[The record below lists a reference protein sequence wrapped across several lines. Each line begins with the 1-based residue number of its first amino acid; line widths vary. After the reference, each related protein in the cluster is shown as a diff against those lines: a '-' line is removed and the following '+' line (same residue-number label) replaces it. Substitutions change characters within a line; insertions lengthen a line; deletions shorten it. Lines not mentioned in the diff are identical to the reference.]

1 MGIQHRISR
10 WCIDVELTKHEQE
23 MMDGKEGFAV
33 RKSME
38 ILVALGEIFGAKSLI
53 RVGSV
58 QVAGVSYHN
67 LGDAG
72 LEFLNELA
80 VDGRVKVLTTL
91 NPAGM
96 DLENWQQLG
105 ISPEFAEKQN
115 LVIDAFKRMGVLV
128 SCTCTPYLIGNLP
141 LYGEHL
147 AWSESSAVTFA
158 NSVLGARTNRE
169 GGPSAL
175 ATAFVG
181 KTPNY
186 GLHLDGNR
194 VPDVHI
200 KVNAEL
206 GKLSDWGALG
216 YAIGKKAENKI
227 PYITGIENAE
237 LDELK
242 SFCASV
248 VTYGAKPLFYMKGIT
263 PGAEN
268 QKEPNQTITIESC
281 DLKIAYDNINDDVID
296 IELVCVGCPH
306 CSIKE
311 ISEIAGLLSGRKVAV
326 GTEFWVATSRTA
338 KQLSDI
344 RGYTATIEAAGG
356 KFACDTCMAV
366 APLKGRFKSLATTSA
381 KGCFYSRQNLMKTR
395 MGSIEEC
402 VNAAV
407 TGRWNN

>member
-1 MGIQHRISR
+1 M
-10 WCIDVELTKHEQE
+10 ELTKQEQA
-23 MMDGKEGFAV
+23 MLDGKEGYAV

-53 RVGSV
+53 DVGSV

-72 LEFLNELA
+72 LEFLDSLA
-80 VDGRVKVLTTL
+80 ADGKVKVLTTL

-115 LVIDAFKRMGVLV
+115 LVIDAFQRMGILV

-141 LYGEHL
+141 LYGEHV

-175 ATAFVG
+175 AAAFVG

-186 GLHLDGNR
+186 GLHLDENR
-194 VPDVHI
+194 VPDVHVQ
-200 KVNAEL
+200 VNTEL
-206 GKLSDWGALG
+206 SKLSDWGALG
-216 YAIGKKAENKI
+216 YAVGKKAENKI
-227 PYITGIENAE
+227 PYITGIKTAD
-237 LDELK
+237 LDSLK

-248 VTYGAKPLFYMKGIT
+248 VTYGAKPLFYVKGVT
-263 PGAEN
+263 PGAEA
-268 QKEPNQTITIESC
+268 QKQPAQTVTIESA
-281 DLKIAYDNINDDVID
+281 DIKNAYDNINDQVSDID
-296 IELVCVGCPH
+296 FVCVGCPH

-311 ISEIAGLLSGRKVAV
+311 IQQIADLIKGKKVAR
-326 GTEFWVATSRTA
+326 GTELWVATSRTA
-338 KQLSDI
+338 KQLSDK
-344 RGYTATIEAAGG
+344 RGYTAIIEEAGG

-366 APLKGRFKSLATTSA
+366 APLKGRFKALATTSA
-381 KGCFYSRQNLMKTR
+381 KGCFYSRQNLMKTK
-395 MGSIEEC
+395 MGSMKEC
-402 VNAAV
+402 VDAAV
-407 TGRWNN
+407 TGKWNN

>member
-1 MGIQHRISR
+1 M
-10 WCIDVELTKHEQE
+10 L
-23 MMDGKEGFAV
+23 DGEEGYAV

-38 ILVALGEIFGAKSLI
+38 ILTALGDIYGAERLI
-53 RVGSV
+53 KVGSV

-80 VDGRVKVLTTL
+80 KDGKVRVLTTL

-96 DLENWQQLG
+96 DLENWRALG
-105 ISPEFAEKQN
+105 ISEEFAAKQN
-115 LVIDAFKRMGVLV
+115 QVIDAFERMGILI

-141 LYGEHL
+141 RYGEHV

-158 NSVLGARTNRE
+158 NSVIGAKTNRE

-175 ATAFVG
+175 AAAFVG
-181 KTPNY
+181 KTPCY
-186 GLHLDGNR
+186 GLHLDENR
-194 VPDVHI
+194 VPDVQVQV
-200 KVNAEL
+200 KAEL
-206 GKLSDWGALG
+206 RKLSDWGALG

-227 PYITGIENAE
+227 PYITGIVEAE

-248 VTYGAKPLFYMKGIT
+248 VTYGAKPLFYIKGIT

-268 QKEPNQTITIESC
+268 HQPPKDTVTIEQS
-281 DLKIAYDNINDDVID
+281 DIKNAYDNINDQVSDID
-296 IELVCVGCPH
+296 FVCVGCPH

-311 ISEIAGLLSGRKVAV
+311 IAEIADLVRGKKVAEN
-326 GTEFWVATSRTA
+326 TELWVATSRTA
-338 KQLSDI
+338 KQLADK
-344 RGYTATIEAAGG
+344 RGYTQVIEAAGG

-366 APLKGRFKSLATTSA
+366 APLKGRFKALATTSA
-381 KGCFYSRQNLMKTR
+381 KGCFYSRQNLMKTK
-395 MGSIEEC
+395 MGSMEEC

-407 TGRWNN
+407 TGKWN

>member
-1 MGIQHRISR
+1 
-10 WCIDVELTKHEQE
+10 
-23 MMDGKEGFAV
+23 
-33 RKSME
+33 ME
-38 ILVALGEIFGAKSLI
+38 ILTALGDIYGAKNLI
-53 RVGSV
+53 TVSSV

-80 VDGRVKVLTTL
+80 KDGRVKVLTTL

-115 LVIDAFKRMGVLV
+115 LLIDAFERMGILV

-158 NSVLGARTNRE
+158 NSVIGAKTNRE

-175 ATAFVG
+175 AAAFVG
-181 KTPNY
+181 KTPCY
-186 GLHLDGNR
+186 GLHLDENR
-194 VPDVHI
+194 IPDVHVQ
-200 KVNAEL
+200 VNAEIA
-206 GKLSDWGALG
+206 KLSDWGALG

-227 PYITGIENAE
+227 SYITGIKSVD

-248 VTYGAKPLFYMKGIT
+248 VTYGAKPLFYMKGVT
-263 PGAEN
+263 PGTEL
-268 QKEPNQTITIESC
+268 QTQPKETVIIEQA
-281 DLKIAYDNINDDVID
+281 DIKNAYDNINDFVTD

-306 CSIKE
+306 CSVNE
-311 ISEIAGLLSGRKVAV
+311 ISKVAELLRGKKV
-326 GTEFWVATSRTA
+326 AEGTEFWVATSRTV
-338 KQLSDI
+338 KQLADK
-344 RGYTATIEAAGG
+344 RGYTQTIEASGA

-381 KGCFYSRQNLMKTR
+381 KGCFYSRQNNMKTK

-402 VNAAV
+402 VQAAV
-407 TGRWNN
+407 TGKWNS

>member
-1 MGIQHRISR
+1 M
-10 WCIDVELTKHEQE
+10 ELTQQEQA
-23 MMDGKEGFAV
+23 MLNGAEGYAV

-38 ILVALGEIFGAKSLI
+38 ILVALGDIFGAERLI
-53 RVGSV
+53 DVGSV

-72 LEFLNELA
+72 LEFLNTLA
-80 VDGRVKVLTTL
+80 ADGKVKVLTTL

-115 LVIDAFKRMGVLV
+115 QVIDAFERMGILV

-141 LYGEHL
+141 LYGEHV

-175 ATAFVG
+175 AAAFVG
-181 KTPNY
+181 KTPCY
-186 GLHLDGNR
+186 GLHLDENR
-194 VPDVHI
+194 APDVH
-200 KVNAEL
+200 VQVEAEL

-227 PYITGIENAE
+227 AYITGIKAAI
-237 LDELK
+237 LDDLK
-242 SFCASV
+242 SFGASL

-263 PGAEN
+263 PGVEA
-268 QKEPNQTITIESC
+268 QTQPKETVTITAS
-281 DLKIAYDNINDDVID
+281 DLKAAYDHINDDVSDID
-296 IELVCVGCPH
+296 FVCVGCPH

-311 ISEIAGLLSGRKVAV
+311 IAEIADLIKGKKVKE
-326 GTEFWVATSRTA
+326 GTELWVATSRTA
-338 KQLSDI
+338 KQLSDK
-344 RGYTATIEAAGG
+344 RGYTAVIEAAGG

-366 APLKGRFKSLATTSA
+366 APLKGRFKALATTSA
-381 KGCFYSRQNLMKTR
+381 KGCFYSRQNLMKTK
-395 MGSIEEC
+395 MGSMKEC
-402 VNAAV
+402 VQAAV
-407 TGRWNN
+407 SGKWNN

>member
-1 MGIQHRISR
+1 MQ
-10 WCIDVELTKHEQE
+10 LTKQEQK
-23 MMDGKEGFAV
+23 MLDGAEGYAV

-38 ILVALGEIFGAKSLI
+38 ILVALGDIYGAKSLI
-53 RVGSV
+53 KVGSV
-58 QVAGVSYHN
+58 QVSGVSYHN

-80 VDGRVKVLTTL
+80 KDGKVKVLTTL

-115 LVIDAFKRMGVLV
+115 LVIDAFQRMGIQVT
-128 SCTCTPYLIGNLP
+128 CTCTPYLIGNLP
-141 LYGEHL
+141 LYGEHI

-158 NSVLGARTNRE
+158 NSVIGAKTNRE

-175 ATAFVG
+175 AAAFVG
-181 KTPNY
+181 KTPCY
-186 GLHLDGNR
+186 GLHLDENR
-194 VPDVHI
+194 LPDVHVEV
-200 KVNAEL
+200 KAEL
-206 GKLSDWGALG
+206 TKLSDWGALG
-216 YAIGKKAENKI
+216 FAIGKKAENKI
-227 PYITGIENAE
+227 SYITGIQSVD

-248 VTYGAKPLFYMKGIT
+248 VTYGAKPLFYMKGVT
-263 PGAEN
+263 PGAEL
-268 QKEPNQTITIESC
+268 QVQPKGTVSIEQA
-281 DLKIAYDNINDDVID
+281 DIKDAYDNINDQVSD

-306 CSIKE
+306 CSIN
-311 ISEIAGLLSGRKVAV
+311 EIAKVAELIRGKKV
-326 GTEFWVATSRTA
+326 AEGTEFWVATSRTV
-338 KQLSDI
+338 KQLADK
-344 RGYTATIEAAGG
+344 RGYTQTIEDAGA

-381 KGCFYSRQNLMKTR
+381 KGCFYSRQNLMKTK

-402 VNAAV
+402 VEAAV
-407 TGRWNN
+407 TGKWNS

>member
-1 MGIQHRISR
+1 MQ
-10 WCIDVELTKHEQE
+10 LTKDEE
-23 MMDGKEGFAV
+23 RMLNGDMGYAA

-38 ILVALGEIFGAKSLI
+38 ILTALGDIYGANRLI
-53 RVGSV
+53 KVGSV

-80 VDGRVKVLTTL
+80 RDGRVKVLTTL

-96 DLENWQQLG
+96 DLENWRQLG
-105 ISPEFAEKQN
+105 ISEDFAAKQN
-115 LVIDAFKRMGVLV
+115 LVIDAFKRMGILI

-141 LYGEHL
+141 RYGEHI

-158 NSVLGARTNRE
+158 NSVIGARTNRE

-175 ATAFVG
+175 AAAFVG

-186 GLHLDGNR
+186 GLHLDENR
-194 VPDVHI
+194 VPNVHV
-200 KVNAEL
+200 KVNTSL
-206 GKLSDWGALG
+206 TKLSDWGALG
-216 YAIGKKAENKI
+216 YVIGKKAENKI
-227 PYITGIENAE
+227 PYITGIAEAE

-248 VTYGAKPLFYMKGIT
+248 VTYGAQPLFYMQDIT
-263 PGAEN
+263 PAAASQPVPRDVVTVDATDIKN
-268 QKEPNQTITIESC
+268 
-281 DLKIAYDNINDDVID
+281 AYDNINDQVTD

-311 ISEIAGLLSGRKVAV
+311 ISEISQLLAGKQVAE

-338 KQLSDI
+338 KQLADK
-344 RGYTATIEAAGG
+344 RGYTQTIEQAGA

-381 KGCFYSRQNLMKTR
+381 KGCFYSRQNKMLTK
-395 MGSIEEC
+395 MGSLREC
-402 VNAAV
+402 VEAAV
-407 TGRWNN
+407 TGKWT

>member
-1 MGIQHRISR
+1 M
-10 WCIDVELTKHEQE
+10 ELTKQEQA
-23 MMDGKEGFAV
+23 MLDGKEGYAV

-38 ILVALGEIFGAKSLI
+38 ILTALGEIFGAKSLI
-53 RVGSV
+53 DVGSV

-96 DLENWQQLG
+96 DLENWEQLG
-105 ISPEFAEKQN
+105 ISPEFAQKQN
-115 LVIDAFKRMGVLV
+115 LVIDAFQRMGILV

-141 LYGEHL
+141 LYGEHV

-175 ATAFVG
+175 AAAFVG

-186 GLHLDGNR
+186 GLHLDENR
-194 VPDVHI
+194 AADIHI
-200 KVNAEL
+200 QINADL
-206 GKLSDWGALG
+206 PKLSDWGALG
-216 YAIGKKAENKI
+216 YVIGRKAENKI
-227 PYITGIENAE
+227 PYITGIKTAD
-237 LDELK
+237 LDKLK

-248 VTYGAKPLFYMKGIT
+248 VTYGAKPLFYIKGVT
-263 PGAEN
+263 PGAE
-268 QKEPNQTITIESC
+268 QQIQPKETCIIEQT
-281 DLKIAYDNINDDVID
+281 DLKGAYDAINDQVSDID
-296 IELVCVGCPH
+296 FVCVGCPH

-311 ISEIAGLLSGRKVAV
+311 IQEIADLIRDKKVKA
-326 GTEFWVATSRTA
+326 GTELWVATSRTA
-338 KQLSDI
+338 KQLADK
-344 RGYTATIEAAGG
+344 RGYTATIEEAGG

-366 APLKGRFKSLATTSA
+366 APLKGRFKALATTSA
-381 KGCFYSRQNLMKTR
+381 KGCFYSRQNLMKTK
-395 MGSIEEC
+395 MGSMKEC
-402 VNAAV
+402 VEAAV
-407 TGRWNN
+407 TGKWNN

>member
-1 MGIQHRISR
+1 MTIM
-10 WCIDVELTKHEQE
+10 ELTQQEQA
-23 MMDGKEGFAV
+23 MLDGKEGYAV

-53 RVGSV
+53 DVGSV

-72 LEFLNELA
+72 LEFLDSLA
-80 VDGRVKVLTTL
+80 ADGRVKVLTTL

-105 ISPEFAEKQN
+105 ISQEFAQKQN
-115 LVIDAFKRMGVLV
+115 LVIDAFQRMGILV

-141 LYGEHL
+141 LYGEHV

-175 ATAFVG
+175 AAAFVG

-186 GLHLDGNR
+186 GLHLDENR
-194 VPDVHI
+194 IPDVHVE
-200 KVNAEL
+200 VNTEL
-206 GKLSDWGALG
+206 SKLSDWGALG
-216 YAIGKKAENKI
+216 YAVGKKAENKI
-227 PYITGIENAE
+227 PYITGIKSAD
-237 LDELK
+237 LDSLK

-248 VTYGAKPLFYMKGIT
+248 VTYGAKPLFYIKGVT
-263 PGAEN
+263 PGAEE
-268 QKEPNQTITIESC
+268 QKQPAQTLTIEPA
-281 DLKIAYDNINDDVID
+281 DLKNAYDNINDQVSDID
-296 IELVCVGCPH
+296 FVCVGCPH

-311 ISEIAGLLSGRKVAV
+311 IQQIADLIKGKKVAE
-326 GTEFWVATSRTA
+326 GTELWVATSRTA
-338 KQLSDI
+338 KQLSDK
-344 RGYTATIEAAGG
+344 RGYTTVIEAAGG

-366 APLKGRFKSLATTSA
+366 APLKGRFKALATTSA
-381 KGCFYSRQNLMKTR
+381 KGCFYSRQNLMKTK

-402 VNAAV
+402 INSAV
-407 TGRWNN
+407 TGKWN

>member
-1 MGIQHRISR
+1 MQ
-10 WCIDVELTKHEQE
+10 LTKDEERMLNGE
-23 MMDGKEGFAV
+23 MGYAV

-38 ILVALGEIFGAKSLI
+38 ILTALGDIYGADRLI
-53 RVGSV
+53 KVGSV

-72 LEFLNELA
+72 LDFLNELA
-80 VDGRVKVLTTL
+80 RDGKVKVTTTL

-96 DLENWQQLG
+96 DLENWQNLG
-105 ISPEFAEKQN
+105 ISEDFAAKQN
-115 LVIDAFKRMGVLV
+115 LVIDAFTRMGILI

-141 LYGEHL
+141 RYGEHI

-158 NSVLGARTNRE
+158 NSVIGARTNRE

-175 ATAFVG
+175 AAAFVG
-181 KTPNY
+181 KTPRY
-186 GLHLDGNR
+186 GLHLDEKRIPNIQ
-194 VPDVHI
+194 V
-200 KVNAEL
+200 KVDANL
-206 GKLSDWGALG
+206 TRLSDWGALG
-216 YAIGKKAENKI
+216 YCIGKKAENKI
-227 PYITGIENAE
+227 PFITGIKEAE

-248 VTYGAKPLFYMKGIT
+248 VTYGSQPLFYMQGIT

-268 QKEPNQTITIESC
+268 QLAPKESVIVEDRDIRE
-281 DLKIAYDNINDDVID
+281 AYDNINDQVTD

-311 ISEIAGLLSGRKVAV
+311 IAEIAELLAGKQVAES
-326 GTEFWVATSRTA
+326 TEFWVATSRLM
-338 KQLSDI
+338 KQLSDK
-344 RGYTATIEAAGG
+344 RGYTATIEQAGG

-381 KGCFYSRQNLMKTR
+381 KGCFYSRQNKMLTK
-395 MGSIEEC
+395 MGSMREC
-402 VNAAV
+402 VEAAV
-407 TGRWNN
+407 TGKWN